1 MLVSD
6 AAKLLKMNPQTLRLA
21 LQQSKFPQFGTAI
34 KTSPKRYVYYINE
47 RRLMDYLKG
56 GDIDTRLENN
66 NDICDIASDTGRVR
80 QTH

>member
-1 MLVSD
+1 MLVSE

-56 GDIDTRLENN
+56 GDMDRLENN
-66 NDICDIASDTGRVR
+66 IDDSDITSDTGRL
-80 QTH
+80 

>member
-1 MLVSD
+1 MLVSE
-6 AAKLLKMNPQTLRLA
+6 AARRLGMNPQTLRLA

-56 GDIDTRLENN
+56 GDMDRLENN
-66 NDICDIASDTGRVR
+66 IDDCDITSDTGRL
-80 QTH
+80 

>member
-1 MLVSD
+1 MLVSE
-6 AAKLLKMNPQTLRLA
+6 AARLLGINPQTLRLA

-56 GDIDTRLENN
+56 GDMDRLENN
-66 NDICDIASDTGRVR
+66 NDICDTAFDTGRVR